1 MWAIKSI
8 LVISLLLNLSG
19 CAELLTSRSFIDE
32 MDRESDSF
40 WVAGE
45 DFNVTAGDSGRAHRT
60 RAEIMKRTPLDGLTK
75 EEIQEKTLLS
85 KELTRK
91 VNAMTDEEYTQYV
104 SIRDKLE
111 TDSEKA
117 YYLNLSKHDRGEYLR
132 TKFFTA
138 YQKDSRSPA
147 SHDFGFRRTKTT
159 KVDMG
164 MNKNDIMKIWG
175 RPMQVDVA
183 GDPRYENERW
193 SFYDGSHVKQ
203 IYFENGVVSG
213 WILE

>member
-1 MWAIKSI
+1 MN
-8 LVISLLLNLSG
+8 LLFTLTG
-19 CAELLTSRSFIDE
+19 CAGMLANRSFIDE
-32 MDRESDSF
+32 MDRDTDSF

-45 DFNVTAGDSGRAHRT
+45 DFNVTAGDNGRAYRT
-60 RAEIMKRTPLDGLTK
+60 REEIRDRTPQDGLTQ
-75 EEIQEKTLLS
+75 EEIQHNALLA
-85 KELTRK
+85 KELSRK
-91 VNAMTDEEYTQYV
+91 INAMSDDEYTQYV
-104 SIRDKLE
+104 GIRDKLE

-117 YYLNLSKHDRGEYLR
+117 YYLNLAKYEREEYLR

-138 YQKDSRSPA
+138 YQNNNRSPA
-147 SHDFGFRRTKTT
+147 SHDFGFKRPKTT
-159 KVDMG
+159 TVGVG
-164 MNKNDIMKIWG
+164 MNKSDIMKIWG

-193 SFYDGSHVKQ
+193 SFYDGSQVKQ